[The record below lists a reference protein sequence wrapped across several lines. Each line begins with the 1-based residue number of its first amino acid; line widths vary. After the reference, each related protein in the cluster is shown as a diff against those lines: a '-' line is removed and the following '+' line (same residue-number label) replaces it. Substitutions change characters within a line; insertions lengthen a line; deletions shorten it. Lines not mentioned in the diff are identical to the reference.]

1 MSVVAHWAIT
11 ALPVAGAPTNESLST
26 PAEHSAAPVAA
37 RPVTMESTGRPPTT
51 SVNAS
56 TMNRPTAGVCSLGLY
71 TTQLPAASADTT
83 APPGV

>member
-1 MSVVAHWAIT
+1 
-11 ALPVAGAPTNESLST
+11 
-26 PAEHSAAPVAA
+26 
-37 RPVTMESTGRPPTT
+37 MESTGRPPTT

-56 TMNRPTAGVCSLGLY
+56 TMNRPTAGVSSLGLY